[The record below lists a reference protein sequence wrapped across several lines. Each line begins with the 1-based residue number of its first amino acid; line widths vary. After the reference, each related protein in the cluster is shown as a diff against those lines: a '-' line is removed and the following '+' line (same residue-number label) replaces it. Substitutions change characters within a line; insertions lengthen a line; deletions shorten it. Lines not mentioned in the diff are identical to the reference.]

1 MQVAFLAAL
10 VFFHSSEFLLALWST
25 GKPDLRSVHRLCRT
39 GGTSLHNA
47 ASNAPPL
54 PHLSRQWCLRILKP
68 PALLRDVPQIG
79 AEDSQEP
86 PALLWSPAAPDSHAA
101 FLVSRENL
109 LAMAA
114 TLTEYALETALFPA
128 LKRRLWPVASSICT
142 SYFALSTCDT
152 LPRCLCSHA
161 PPSPLHPT
169 PPLFFPSPNPPFP
182 SSNPSYEHYEEFYM
196 HLFFGLEYA
205 RYAASVPSGIPFVS

>member
-1 MQVAFLAAL
+1 MLVAFLAAL

-25 GKPDLRSVHRLCRT
+25 GKPDLRS
-39 GGTSLHNA
+39 
-47 ASNAPPL
+47 
-54 PHLSRQWCLRILKP
+54 
-68 PALLRDVPQIG
+68 
-79 AEDSQEP
+79 
-86 PALLWSPAAPDSHAA
+86 PDSHAA

-128 LKRRLWPVASSICT
+128 LKRRLWPVAWVGGRCCWRGKRSSICT

-182 SSNPSYEHYEEFYM
+182 SSNPSYEQF
-196 HLFFGLEYA
+196 
-205 RYAASVPSGIPFVS
+205 